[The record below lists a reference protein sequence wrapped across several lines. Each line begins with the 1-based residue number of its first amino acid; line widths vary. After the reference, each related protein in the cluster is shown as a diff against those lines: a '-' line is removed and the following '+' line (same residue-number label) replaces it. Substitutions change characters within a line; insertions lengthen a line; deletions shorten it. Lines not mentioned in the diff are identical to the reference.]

1 MSDYLY
7 VEEFLK
13 RIEPFKDVLD
23 SVRIN
28 CAAARIKDKWV
39 SLFTRIILTNAHV
52 GEPIRNQIIEPDP
65 NFVGVW
71 TGSNANIASLLEE
84 FQRKGGL
91 EISCHHRSYEVYATK
106 PDAGLASGGPSYRFS
121 PFFEFKRQFST
132 DSNFRPSVRLQVN
145 CSDRFYGLLTS
156 NDIEVLSRKLRIQTP
171 PINGIHGLLHLM
183 GDGSTLHRSSDQTSW
198 EFVALLPFETN
209 VVRSGIEVLCPGNT
223 IQRLRI
229 VYFFSPGGTAT
240 EMGKASANIDER
252 PGWTRGQFSVPWPA
266 KALEANAFLYFE
278 DSSLDE
284 LNLHRNERDG
294 AVQEVRQGTFA
305 QRGIVPPIS
314 LDSEDIDWT
323 GIASSEELASA
334 PKGPATQYNL
344 HPKIAARCESHF
356 LAGNYDDA
364 IFNAMKAVEEEL
376 RQRIKADSSNVGV
389 MLISKAFNA
398 KTPMLSFPPAGT
410 EAEKEAL
417 YALFRGAIGM
427 FKNPISHRFVGHRDP
442 DKTYEILAFASLL
455 VRIIEECTSPS
466 QTNP

>member
-1 MSDYLY
+1 MTDYFY
-7 VEEFLK
+7 VQDFLK

-28 CAAARIKDKWV
+28 CAATRIKDKWV

-52 GEPIRNQIIEPDP
+52 GAPIRDQIIEPDP

-71 TGSNANIASLLEE
+71 SGSNANIASLFEE

-91 EISCHHRSYEVYATK
+91 EISYRHWSYDVFATK
-106 PDAGLASGGPSYRFS
+106 SDASLASGGPSYRFS

-145 CSDRFYGLLTS
+145 SSDRFYDLLTS
-156 NDIEVLSRKLRIQTP
+156 NEIEVLSRKLRIQTP
-171 PINGIHGLLHLM
+171 PINGIDGLLHLM
-183 GDGSTLHRSSDQTSW
+183 SDGSTLQPSSDQTSW

-209 VVRSGIEVLCPGNT
+209 VVKSGIEVLCPGNA
-223 IQRLRI
+223 IQKLRI

-240 EMGKASANIDER
+240 EMSKANEIIDKR
-252 PGWTRGQFSVPWPA
+252 QGWIRGQFSVPWPA

-294 AVQEVRQGTFA
+294 TVQEVRQGTFA
-305 QRGIVPPIS
+305 QRGIFPPIS
-314 LDSEDIDWT
+314 LDSEDIDWA
-323 GIASSEELASA
+323 GIASSGQPPSA
-334 PKGPATQYNL
+334 PKRPATQYNL
-344 HPKIAARCESHF
+344 HSKIAARCESHF

-376 RQRIKADSSNVGV
+376 RQRIKADPSHVGV
-389 MLISKAFNA
+389 ILISKAFNT
-398 KTPMLSFPPAGT
+398 KTPMLLFPAGT

-427 FKNPISHRFVGHRDP
+427 FKNPISHRFVGHHDP

-455 VRIIEECTSPS
+455 MRIIEESISPS
-466 QTNP
+466 QANP